1 MWVNEFFLE
10 EPRAFGLLVQPGYGL
25 QADST
30 TTRGKEEEW
39 KVEVEV
45 EEQAPSV

>member
-10 EPRAFGLLVQPGYGL
+10 EPRASGLLVQPGYGL